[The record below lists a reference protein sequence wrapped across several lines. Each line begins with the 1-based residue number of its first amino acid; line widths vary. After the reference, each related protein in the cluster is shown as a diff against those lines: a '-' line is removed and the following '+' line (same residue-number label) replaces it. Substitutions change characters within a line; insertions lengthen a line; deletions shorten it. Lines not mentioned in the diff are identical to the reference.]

1 MKYDTKQDG
10 VIDLVEIDKKREHFF
25 REITPDRVLHMV
37 EKTGVKAT
45 GRVLQ
50 LNSMENRVFEVE
62 IDVDDVKSKYDRY
75 RVVKFLRP
83 DRWSV
88 EAIEEEHRFLFALQ
102 ENEVPVAAPLHF
114 VSGKTIEADTETG
127 ILAVVYPR
135 IGGRSP
141 DELGDDQYQTLG
153 RLIARL
159 HIVGKS
165 LKVVHRP
172 SLTPDTYG
180 TENIDWLYANRSL
193 PLQHESQYFDLAEE
207 IIDYS
212 KVLYSGIHLHALH
225 GDCHL
230 GNILFGTDGLFFVDF
245 DDMLIGPA
253 IQDLWLLVSG
263 TDQFGKQQLSRLI
276 AGYNDLSRFNQ
287 DECRLIEV
295 LRALRYICFSTW
307 IAKRWKDPAFPKAF
321 PQFGTDDY
329 WQGQVQDLQNQLAAI
344 RGSI

>member
-1 MKYDTKQDG
+1 MG
-10 VIDLVEIDKKREHFF
+10 VLELDDSDKKKQAFF
-25 REITPDRVLHMV
+25 RDITPDRVLSMV

-62 IDVDDVKSKYDRY
+62 IDAEEVKSKYDRY

-88 EAIEEEHRFLFALQ
+88 RAVEEEHKFLLALK

-114 VSGKTIEADTETG
+114 LSGKTIQADDETG
-127 ILAVVYPR
+127 ILTIVYPR

-141 DELGDDQYQTLG
+141 DELTDEQYRTLG
-153 RLIARL
+153 RLIARM

-165 LKVVHRP
+165 QIVSHRP
-172 SLTPDTYG
+172 SLTPFTYG
-180 TENIDWLYANRSL
+180 TENIEWLYQNRAISM
-193 PLQHESQYFDLAEE
+193 QHEAEYIAVAEE
-207 IIDYS
+207 IITYAT
-212 KVLYSGIHLHALH
+212 KLYRGIHLQVLH

-230 GNILFGTDGLFFVDF
+230 GNILNGSDGLFFVDF

-263 TDQFGKQQLSRLI
+263 TDDWGKEQFKRILE
-276 AGYNDLSRFNQ
+276 GYTDLSHFNF
-287 DECRLIEV
+287 DEFRLIEV

-307 IAKRWKDPAFPKAF
+307 IAKRWQDPAFPKAF

-329 WQGQVQDLQNQLAAI
+329 WQGQIQDLQNQLTSI
-344 RGSI
+344 RKFL

>member
-1 MKYDTKQDG
+1 MDDN
-10 VIDLVEIDKKREHFF
+10 DKKKQAFF
-25 REITPDRVLHMV
+25 RDITPDRVLSMV

-62 IDVDDVKSKYDRY
+62 IDAEEVKSKYDRY

-88 EAIEEEHRFLFALQ
+88 EAVEEEHHFLLALQ

-114 VSGKTIEADTETG
+114 LSGKTIQVDDETG
-127 ILAVVYPR
+127 ILAIVYPR

-141 DELGDDQYQTLG
+141 DELTDEQYRTLG
-153 RLIARL
+153 RLIARM

-165 LKVVHRP
+165 QNVSHRP
-172 SLTPDTYG
+172 SLTPFTYG
-180 TENIDWLYANRSL
+180 TENIEWLYQNRAI
-193 PLQHESQYFDLAEE
+193 PMQHEARYMEVAEE
-207 IIDYS
+207 VVTYAT
-212 KVLYSGIHLHALH
+212 KLYRGIHMQALH

-230 GNILFGTDGLFFVDF
+230 GNILNGSDGLFFVDF

-263 TDQFGKQQLSRLI
+263 TDDWGKEQFKRILE
-276 AGYNDLSRFNQ
+276 GYNDLSHFNF
-287 DECRLIEV
+287 DEFRLIEV

-307 IAKRWKDPAFPKAF
+307 IAKRWQDPAFPKAF
-321 PQFGTDDY
+321 PHFGTDDY
-329 WQGQVQDLQNQLAAI
+329 WQGQIQDLQNQLNSI
-344 RGSI
+344 RKFL